1 MLINKIK
8 ERNKNEAYSELRKI
22 QMLTQVIHTSEP
34 QKIIEE
40 LESTISGEPTSD
52 TVGDLD
58 KLKSFGQK
66 VGDN

>member
-1 MLINKIK
+1 MLTNKIK
-8 ERNKNEAYSELRKI
+8 ERNENEAYSELRKM

-34 QKIIEE
+34 QTIIDE
-40 LESTISGEPTSD
+40 LESTISGDPTSD

-66 VGDN
+66 VGGN